1 MDVSPYLMQ
10 RLRTLDEF
18 LEGKGGNAALC
29 RQEIEKAR
37 PAGTLGGSGGK
48 GKRPRL
54 ALVSNA
60 SDASDLSGKGTERSE
75 AADRP
80 GTERVPTAS

>member
-18 LEGKGGNAALC
+18 LEGKGSNAALC
-29 RQEIEKAR
+29 RQEIEKVR

-54 ALVSNA
+54 ALVPSLP
-60 SDASDLSGKGTERSE
+60 DKD
-75 AADRP
+75 
-80 GTERVPTAS
+80 